1 MTIRRPLAG
10 YRNPRAAPVS
20 HNPEE
25 ISSMKPVYSFAAAAL
40 LLCGCVATPG
50 SHVARDAGGVPISLS
65 EWTPMDIK
73 DFAIDTL
80 DVGIHFYAAPERR
93 IRNNSMEQ
101 QRIRFD
107 GGQLYVERV
116 GRTGVYSYGTTSR
129 LTSEENFRSAA
140 ENYYGKNKGAVVV
153 GKIETIRKYNDRAG
167 HVATVLQGTGQACIF
182 GRVAFLSAGKSNPRP
197 DERFDTYVDLGNCAG
212 GWTPEKLAAWLRT
225 VNIRPEVSGTAPGA

>member
-1 MTIRRPLAG
+1 
-10 YRNPRAAPVS
+10 
-20 HNPEE
+20 
-25 ISSMKPVYSFAAAAL
+25 MKPVFSFAAAAL

-50 SHVARDAGGVPISLS
+50 GQAARDAGGVPIRLS

-73 DFAIDTL
+73 NFAIDTI
-80 DVGIHFYAAPERR
+80 DVGIHFYAAVERR

-129 LTSEENFRSAA
+129 MTSEKNFRSAA
-140 ENYYGKNKGAVVV
+140 ENYYGRNGKTVLFR
-153 GKIETIRKYNDRAG
+153 KIEQIRRYNDRAG
-167 HVATVLQGTGQACIF
+167 HAAIVELQETGQTCIF
-182 GRVAFLSAGKSNPRP
+182 ARLAFLSAGKSNPRP

-212 GWTPEKLAAWLRT
+212 GWSLEELTAWLRN
-225 VNIRPEVSGTAPGA
+225 VNIAGQDKKKAA